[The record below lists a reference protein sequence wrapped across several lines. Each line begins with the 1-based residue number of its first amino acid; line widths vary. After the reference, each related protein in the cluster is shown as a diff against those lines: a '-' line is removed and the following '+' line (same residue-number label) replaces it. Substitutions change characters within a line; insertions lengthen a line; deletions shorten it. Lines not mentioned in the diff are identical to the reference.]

1 MQRDT
6 KIIGALVIAAMALV
20 YSGVRYK
27 GSERRDGKKSS
38 NIFSSKK

>member
-6 KIIGALVIAAMALV
+6 KIIGALVIASMALV

-27 GSERRDGKKSS
+27 GSGKGS
-38 NIFSSKK
+38 NPFSSKKNK